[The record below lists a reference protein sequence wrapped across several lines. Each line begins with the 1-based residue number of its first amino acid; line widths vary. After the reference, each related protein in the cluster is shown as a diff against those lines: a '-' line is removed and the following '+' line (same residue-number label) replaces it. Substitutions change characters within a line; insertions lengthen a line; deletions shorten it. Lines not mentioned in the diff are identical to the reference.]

1 VRYCGLPSK
10 LNIATLEQ
18 LFTLRANDGFVEAF
32 GPALIAEMATI
43 ARVSRCVLQQNQKK
57 VRPLR
62 EGQVDIEIGVL
73 GEMGPEIRV
82 QALFRDR
89 FIGVVR
95 RSHPCHRRESD
106 NVTI

>member
-43 ARVSRCVLQQNQKK
+43 APGVT
-57 VRPLR
+57 LR
-62 EGQVDIEIGVL
+62 FAAK
-73 GEMGPEIRV
+73 PEKS
-82 QALFRDR
+82 AAFA
-89 FIGVVR
+89 R
-95 RSHPCHRRESD
+95 RTGRY
-106 NVTI
+106 